1 MIDIHVPASLEYN
14 TDEAGVLANTLKNLH
29 SFNEVAEWNQKATA
43 EVETL
48 HSILTALE
56 GKQKIVVQGLSQDRQ
71 ERAAKPFLQQLF
83 AGRKEQKRWLA
94 EQSRLA
100 REKSQIENLIDQF
113 ESAIDFSPRSPVELI
128 KLLKECKQ
136 QKEEL
141 IIEKKAVNEQMS
153 SIRMDARQ
161 QTANTN
167 YGKYGK
173 GDRRRI
179 RLNKE
184 SALRPQGSQKKAIEK
199 QLHEL
204 DQLISWLER
213 FSNRSLAQ
221 A

>member
-184 SALRPQGSQKKAIEK
+184 AALRPQDNQKKDIER
-199 QLHEL
+199 QVTEL
-204 DQLISWLER
+204 DQTIVWLER
-213 FSNRSLAQ
+213 FT
-221 A
+221 